1 MEKKR
6 SVSKLLS
13 PESSN
18 VSKFSIAL
26 IVRLYLTL
34 SQPHTTR
41 AQGER
46 AGVSVWSLQV
56 EERSSSI
63 AFILIVPFQP
73 PCAWNSR
80 WQGPCGH
87 TVTQF
92 AGQFSQTYH
101 ELSVLEGPE
110 VRPVFFHHWSGLPC
124 PR

>member
-80 WQGPCGH
+80 WQGPCD
-87 TVTQF
+87 
-92 AGQFSQTYH
+92 
-101 ELSVLEGPE
+101 SVCRS
-110 VRPVFFHHWSGLPC
+110 VQSDLP
-124 PR
+124 